1 MNQSQGSIA
10 ALESTINALFQYLD
24 ANQATLQ
31 PLAEVEQELHG
42 LVQAIAR
49 AALARYVA
57 SCGTGDAGAVITDAD
72 GCKRRRHGIRRR
84 TYRSLFGAIEIAR
97 TYYHDP
103 LHGGVAPLDAALWL
117 PERSYSYPLQALV
130 ARLAVTGAYDEGRD
144 TLETLVGRRVPKAM
158 AEEIVAEQA
167 VHVRAFQ
174 ATLPAPEKEG
184 TVLVIQVDGKGVRM
198 VVPKAPKMKGPRI
211 RAKAARRQGTK
222 KMAVVFTLYTLNPE
236 AGCPPVPLNRK
247 VYAHVGTKKEAFA
260 WLQAEATKR
269 GYGTKTTLF
278 LSDGDPDLA
287 DLQRALLPKVEPC
300 LDWIHATEY
309 LWDAAHLFHAE
320 GSQAARD
327 WVKQRENLLMAGKVK
342 GFVRGLKQVLTKRK
356 KSMKR
361 ARREELAAIIGYF
374 ERNEKRMPYQAFFE
388 AGYPFASGSVE
399 GACRHLVADR
409 MEGTGMR
416 WKIPGAQAVLHVR
429 SVHLNDEMVDFQ
441 KFYAR
446 REQERL
452 YGVKPR
458 SQATA

>member
-1 MNQSQGSIA
+1 
-10 ALESTINALFQYLD
+10 
-24 ANQATLQ
+24 
-31 PLAEVEQELHG
+31 
-42 LVQAIAR
+42 
-49 AALARYVA
+49 
-57 SCGTGDAGAVITDAD
+57 
-72 GCKRRRHGIRRR
+72 
-84 TYRSLFGAIEIAR
+84 
-97 TYYHDP
+97 
-103 LHGGVAPLDAALWL
+103 
-117 PERSYSYPLQALV
+117 
-130 ARLAVTGAYDEGRD
+130 
-144 TLETLVGRRVPKAM
+144 M
-158 AEEIVAEQA
+158 AEEIVAGQA
-167 VHVRAFQ
+167 AHVRDFQ
-174 ATLPAPEKEG
+174 TALPAPEGEG
-184 TVLVIQVDGKGVRM
+184 AVLVIQADGKGVRM
-198 VVPKAPKMKGPRI
+198 VVPKAPKVKGPRI
-211 RAKAARRQGTK
+211 RAKAPRRQGTK

-236 AGCPPVPLNRK
+236 PGCPPVPLNRK
-247 VYAHVGTKKEAFA
+247 VYAFIGTKKEAFA
-260 WLQAEATKR
+260 WLLGEATKR
-269 GYGTKTTLF
+269 GYGTKKTLF

-287 DLQRALLPKVEPC
+287 DLQTSLLPEAAPC